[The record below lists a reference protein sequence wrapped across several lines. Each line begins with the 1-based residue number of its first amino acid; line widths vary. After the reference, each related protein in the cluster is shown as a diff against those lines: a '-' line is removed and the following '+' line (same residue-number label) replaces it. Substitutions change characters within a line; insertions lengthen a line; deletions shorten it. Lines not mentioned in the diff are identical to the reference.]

1 MMLGNSLPTSGPDR
15 NWQTI
20 EVPLD
25 EFAGKQTVLRR
36 FTILDQSKE
45 VCMKRAVP
53 IAGAVALLSVI
64 ALSQDQSVREITR
77 QELRDKIEGGWAGQM
92 IGVSYGAPTEF
103 RFRQAMVPD
112 DKLPKWKPEMVS
124 NALDQDDLYVD
135 MTLAKVLDDKGLDA
149 TTDDF
154 GAMFKEAK
162 YRLWHANLAARRA
175 LKRGVPATLSG
186 TPKYNA
192 HANDIDFQIE
202 SDFIGLMSPGQFQW
216 TNAMS
221 WRAGRV
227 MNAGDGI
234 YGGMFISGMYAAA
247 FFQNDTRKIV
257 EAGLAC
263 LPARSPYAMVIK
275 DVLRWSQE
283 NPDDW
288 TKTWHAVNEK
298 WDKREPCPEG
308 ALKPFNIDAK
318 LNGAYVAL
326 GVLYGKGDFSR
337 TIEVATKAG
346 QDSDCNPSSACGI
359 VGVMRG
365 YKAIPKEWSS
375 GIPPLSD
382 QKFNFTDYTFQAI
395 VDSTEKRALALIE
408 KNGGRVNGDRITVRM
423 QKPTAA
429 KLELW
434 DNYGSPVERVPSS
447 DARWSWKGEWAK
459 PPAGGRG
466 GARDARVSSKKGA
479 EAEIAFNGTGAIV
492 TGPYSPNGGTA
503 QVYLDGKL
511 DRTVDVYPDEDNTKG
526 GEAVWHAFGLKNGPH
541 TIRLVV
547 LGEPA
552 NGSKGANIEIEDLV
566 YFR

>member
-1 MMLGNSLPTSGPDR
+1 
-15 NWQTI
+15 
-20 EVPLD
+20 
-25 EFAGKQTVLRR
+25 
-36 FTILDQSKE
+36 
-45 VCMKRAVP
+45 MKRSVLV
-53 IAGAVALLSVI
+53 AGTLAFVAVI
-64 ALSQDQSVREITR
+64 ASPQEQSTREITR
-77 QELRDKIEGGWAGQM
+77 EELRDKIAGGWAGQM
-92 IGVSYGAPTEF
+92 IGVSFGAPTEF

-112 DKLPKWKPEMVS
+112 DRLPKWKPAMVS
-124 NALDQDDLYVD
+124 EALDQDDLYVD

-216 TNAMS
+216 TNDLS

-247 FFQNDTRKIV
+247 FFEKDTRKIV

-283 NPDDW
+283 NRDDW
-288 TKTWHAVNEK
+288 TKTWQAINEK

-326 GVLYGKGDFSR
+326 GLLYGKGDFSK

-346 QDSDCNPSSACGI
+346 QDSDCNPSSAAGI
-359 VGVMRG
+359 IGVMHG
-365 YKAIPKEWSS
+365 YQAIPKEWSG
-375 GIPPLSD
+375 GIEALAD
-382 QKFNFTDYTFQAI
+382 RKFNFTDYTFKTI
-395 VDSTEKRALALIE
+395 VASTEKRALTLIQ
-408 KNGGRVNGDRITVRM
+408 KNGGRVNGDKVIVKI
-423 QKPTAA
+423 QKPVAA

-434 DNYGSPVERVPSS
+434 DNYGSPVERVPAN
-447 DARWSWKGEWAK
+447 DARWSWKGEWEK
-459 PPAGGRG
+459 SPARGRG
-466 GARDARVSSKKGA
+466 GVRDSKVASAMGA
-479 EAEIAFNGTGAIV
+479 EASITFDGTGAIV
-492 TGPYSPNGGTA
+492 TGPYLPNGGTA

-511 DRTVDVYPDEDNTKG
+511 DRVIDVYPDEDNIKG
-526 GEAVWHAFGLKNGPH
+526 GEAVWHAFGLKNGTH
-541 TIRLVV
+541 SIRLVV
-547 LGEPA
+547 LGAPA
-552 NGSKGANIEIEDLV
+552 NGSKGANIEIEDLI